1 MSRYE
6 TEGRTWTHAARRPCH
21 HGSGR
26 WGRCSQK
33 PRNAWR
39 GVPGRCENQEDPPGA
54 LGGSEALQHPDSRPS
69 ELGMD
74 PFLLQAAQHGGHW
87 SQQPQVTD
95 IASPVCQ
102 ELPGCQAH
110 SEHFTRRADSMLM
123 SSKWHVQGRQGL
135 RAPWKVTWEAPGPL
149 SWHTPCR
156 RTQLPHFLQWH
167 LRRRANSAW
176 MEPSVLDGGLRL
188 PGVPKAAPTAPDP
201 CLCIRGR
208 STALGPGESCV
219 AIRLPGVLCE
229 RNSPPL
235 PEPLPGGR
243 PHSPRWPASP

>member
-1 MSRYE
+1 MDTRSEEAVSPWQWTLGTLQPKATKRLAR
-6 TEGRTWTHAARRPCH
+6 GPRTLREPGGPPWGPRRER
-21 HGSGR
+21 GS
-26 WGRCSQK
+26 
-33 PRNAWR
+33 AT
-39 GVPGRCENQEDPPGA
+39 PGLSAFGTGD
-54 LGGSEALQHPDSRPS
+54 GSISVASRP
-69 ELGMD
+69 
-74 PFLLQAAQHGGHW
+74 AWGHW
-87 SQQPQVTD
+87 SRQPQVTD

-201 CLCIRGR
+201 CLCIRGH